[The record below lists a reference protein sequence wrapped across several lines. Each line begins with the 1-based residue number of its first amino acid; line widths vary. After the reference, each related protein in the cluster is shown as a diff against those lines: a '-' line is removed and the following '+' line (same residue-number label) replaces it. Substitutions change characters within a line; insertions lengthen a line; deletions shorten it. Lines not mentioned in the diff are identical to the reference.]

1 MAGEEK
7 ESDRRRVTSIRAYIK
22 ALSKRSEQR
31 VIFDHINLVALSN
44 APFFLLR
51 FLNPL
56 LRFVEY
62 FCFSV
67 YLLC

>member
-31 VIFDHINLVALSN
+31 VIFTSILSHFRMRLS
-44 APFFLLR
+44 FFCA
-51 FLNPL
+51 F
-56 LRFVEY
+56 
-62 FCFSV
+62 
-67 YLLC
+67 